1 MTFLYAGKGYTY
13 IEFLDVKTPTWLSPE
28 SIVVKFIG
36 GDSDADTTATNIL
49 IVKFVDSTNMKLYRI
64 RASLNGVFV
73 QEPTLGELQRSWINS
88 QSYTVAKKSNAIH
101 TYGPIEH
108 WDLSEVTNLKYAFYQ
123 TALNPDISRW
133 VVSNVAD
140 MHGSK

>member
-1 MTFLYAGKGYTY
+1 
-13 IEFLDVKTPTWLSPE
+13 
-28 SIVVKFIG
+28 
-36 GDSDADTTATNIL
+36 
-49 IVKFVDSTNMKLYRI
+49 MKLYRI

-88 QSYTVAKKSNAIH
+88 QSYTVAKKSNAIQI
-101 TYGPIEH
+101 YGPIEH

-133 VVSNVAD
+133 VVSTVTD
-140 MHGSK
+140 MHGSE